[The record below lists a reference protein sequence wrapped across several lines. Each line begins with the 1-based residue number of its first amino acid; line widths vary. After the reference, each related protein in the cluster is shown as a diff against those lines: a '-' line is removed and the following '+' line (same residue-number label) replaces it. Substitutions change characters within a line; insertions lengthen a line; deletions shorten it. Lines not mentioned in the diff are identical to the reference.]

1 MTEKEF
7 GDGFDAGQNEAL
19 SYIGPMLDD
28 WDRLSNDEKA
38 QVQTIA
44 PLFVQ
49 KLIQLRRTTDSVGV
63 IPAQPQRAPEQK
75 DKT

>member
-1 MTEKEF
+1 MSEEKAF

-28 WDRLSNDEKA
+28 WDRLSNDERAEIQK
-38 QVQTIA
+38 IA

-49 KLIQLRRTTDSVGV
+49 KLTKLRQTMDRT
-63 IPAQPQRAPEQK
+63 
-75 DKT
+75 